1 MRNEE
6 DDEQRSAGVFTPTDG
21 RKTAGWVCHAKKK
34 YGKISNW
41 ELEQI
46 INFFFFFFGCL
57 RQSNSTT
64 ASGSSTGEALYS
76 NLQCFEGPRWV
87 SEAGALAGCP
97 KPDPAELPAWP
108 KRQREWT
115 ATCGA
120 RLLPKR
126 HLGYHHPQGGLPR
139 RGLLHLHLWHASVR
153 FKAGTDLPHC
163 YWWVRPLRIT
173 LMGVELLH
181 EVQFTV

>member
-21 RKTAGWVCHAKKK
+21 RKTAGWVCHAKKNMDK
-34 YGKISNW
+34 T
-41 ELEQI
+41 QI
-46 INFFFFFFGCL
+46 ENLSKLSSFFFGCL

-64 ASGSSTGEALYS
+64 ASGSSSGEALYS

-87 SEAGALAGCP
+87 SEAGTLAGCP

-120 RLLPKR
+120 CLLPKR

-163 YWWVRPLRIT
+163 YRWVRPLRIT
-173 LMGVELLH
+173 LMGVELLP